1 MSNPMNR
8 PPVVELEN
16 KAGCR
21 YMLVSVISKRARQIQ
36 SSNKSVQKK
45 PVAQAV
51 EELYDGNLKIKFPT
65 EYYQNSEK

>member
-1 MSNPMNR
+1 MNNPMNR

-21 YMLVSVISKRARQIQ
+21 YMLVSVVSKRARQIQ
-36 SSNKSVQKK
+36 SSNKSTQKK

-51 EELYDGNLKIKFPT
+51 EELYKGDLKINFPA